1 MNTNFMEKALEIA
14 QKSGKDIPVGAV
26 LVKNGKI
33 LAQAHNKKEKLN
45 DPTAHAEILV
55 IREGAKKSGSWRLE
69 DCSLYVTLEPCPMC
83 AWAILQARIKSVYF
97 GAYDSNY
104 GAFSVFKEF
113 SSHLKTEIRGGI
125 LEEKCDN
132 ILKEYFKRL
141 R

>member
-1 MNTNFMEKALEIA
+1 MEKALEIA

>member
-1 MNTNFMEKALEIA
+1 MNTDFMEKALEIA

-83 AWAILQARIKSVYF
+83 AWAILQSRIKSVYF

>member
-1 MNTNFMEKALEIA
+1 MNTDFMEKALEIA

>member
-1 MNTNFMEKALEIA
+1 MNTEFMEKALEIA

-97 GAYDSNY
+97 GAYDTNY

-113 SSHLKTEIRGGI
+113 SSHSKTEIKGGI

>member
-1 MNTNFMEKALEIA
+1 MNTDFMEKALEIA

-33 LAQAHNKKEKLN
+33 LAQAHNEKEKLN

>member
-1 MNTNFMEKALEIA
+1 MNTDFMEKALEIA

-55 IREGAKKSGSWRLE
+55 IREGAKKSGSWRLD